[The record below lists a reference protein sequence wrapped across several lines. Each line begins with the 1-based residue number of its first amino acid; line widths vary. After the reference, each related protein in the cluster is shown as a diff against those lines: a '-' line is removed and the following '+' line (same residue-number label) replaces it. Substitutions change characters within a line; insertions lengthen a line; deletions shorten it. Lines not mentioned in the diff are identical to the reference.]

1 MAEST
6 NVGSVTGIWRFP
18 VKSMK
23 GERLEQGE
31 FTEQGLPESLAIPFD
46 QNGENELGQS
56 PLMTASGHSD
66 GVEIGVRKYLGSG
79 ILGI

>member
-31 FTEQGLPESLAIPFD
+31 FTERGLLGPHEVELEHDGGDDHGPDGSEQRHGHREGEFGQ
-46 QNGENELGQS
+46 QNLGQ
-56 PLMTASGHSD
+56 PCG
-66 GVEIGVRKYLGSG
+66 
-79 ILGI
+79 